1 MGSMIRL
8 VSWVSFLCIATWPA
22 SVESRSASSLFDV
35 AELTRIV
42 GGVEVSISFSET
54 RTYILYISTWQC
66 EVPSHRSFA
75 HLVLNTALNQLS
87 SGTRRTIPLRRFYDQ
102 GWSTLLWWITYRK
115 RCSANSG
122 VSFCR
127 IDAIPN
133 YMQLSFLR
141 Y

>member
-1 MGSMIRL
+1 MIRL
-8 VSWVSFLCIATWPA
+8 VLWVSFLCIATA

-42 GGVEVSISFSET
+42 GGVEVSISFPKLE
-54 RTYILYISTWQC
+54 RVYYISSTWQC

-87 SGTRRTIPLRRFYDQ
+87 SGTRRTIPLRCFYDQ
-102 GWSTLLWWITYRK
+102 GWSTLLWWITYCK

-122 VSFCR
+122 VSF
-127 IDAIPN
+127 
-133 YMQLSFLR
+133 LSN
-141 Y
+141 